1 MRKQALVWTLALA
14 AAVQMLAPAPA
25 AAQQKKPNILV
36 IWGDDIG
43 YWNISAYNQGMMGYK
58 TPNIDRIAKEGALF
72 TDWYGEQSCTAGRS
86 AFITGQSGFRTG
98 NLKVGLPGA
107 KEGLQ
112 ARDVTLAQL
121 LKAQGYM
128 TAQFGKNHLGDVD
141 ENLPT
146 AHGFD
151 EFFGSLY
158 HLNAEEEPENPDY
171 FKDPELRKRYGT
183 RGVIHTWANADGTQR
198 IESTGP
204 LNRKRMETIDEEVTK
219 ASLDYLEKAK
229 KADKPFFLWW
239 NSTRMHIWTHLKA
252 ESQGKTGLGIYPDGM
267 VEHDAMVGQLLD
279 KLKELG
285 LDENTI
291 VMYSTD
297 NGAEMMSWPDGGTT
311 PFRGE
316 KNTNWEGGYRVPT
329 VIRWPGVIKPGTVSN
344 DIFSHMD
351 MLPTIMAAAGVPD
364 VKEQL
369 LKGMKVGDKTFKVHL
384 DGYNVLDTFAGKA
397 PDPRHEFF
405 YFNDDGSLVALRYD
419 QWKLVFA
426 EQRAHDYDGL
436 AGSLRASAFPEALQ
450 PAIRS
455 VRAGRPR
462 GHRLSALAAGA
473 RLPARAGAGVRRE
486 VPGHVQGIPAEPDG
500 GQLQPRP
507 GDEDALGRRQQV
519 TPLRRLDDVST
530 PGRTLFERVRSVVTA
545 ETMKSTRRNR
555 RESPASRRDRGGRS
569 GRPTGPDATGVRW
582 RALLLTASGAAA
594 LIFQVLWIKQ
604 LTLIVGVDVYAVT
617 AGVSAFFAGPG
628 ARRARARPRGGPR
641 AAAAAAVCGAGDR
654 HGRGGCCSPPSLSR
668 TWHACS
674 RRWKRQAAC
683 SPGRSCSAPSRWR
696 RS

>member
-1 MRKQALVWTLALA
+1 MKMKFKGFMKILF
-14 AAVQMLAPAPA
+14 AVVAVLPILISTAFA
-25 AAQQKKPNILV
+25 KTDKPNILV

-58 TPNIDRIAKEGALF
+58 TPNIDRIAQEGALF

-86 AFITGQSGFRTG
+86 ALLTGQSGFRTG

-128 TAQFGKNHLGDVD
+128 TAQFGKNHLGDLD
-141 ENLPT
+141 EHLPT

-151 EFFGSLY
+151 EFMGSLY

-171 FKDPELRKRYGT
+171 FKDPALIKKFAT
-183 RGVIHTWANADGTQR
+183 RGVIHTWANPDGTQR

-204 LNRKRMETIDEEVTK
+204 LTRKRMETIDEEVTK
-219 ASLDYLEKAK
+219 ASLDYLERAK
-229 KADKPFFLWW
+229 KEGKPFFLWW
-239 NSTRMHIWTHLKA
+239 NSTRMHIWTHLKE
-252 ESQGKTGLGIYPDGM
+252 ESRGKTGFGIYADGM
-267 VEHDAMVGQLLD
+267 IEHDAQVGQLLD

-329 VIRWPGVIKPGTVSN
+329 LIKWPGVIKPGTVSN

-351 MLPTIMAAAGVPD
+351 MFPTIMAAVGVPD

-369 LKGMKVGDKTFKVHL
+369 MKGMKVGGKSFKVHL

-397 PDPRHEFF
+397 PNPRHEFF

-426 EQRAHDYDGL
+426 EQRAHGYEVWEEPFVTLRFPKLFNLRSDPFERADHEGIDYPRWRLERAFLLVPAQQYVGKFL
-436 AGSLRASAFPEALQ
+436 ATFKEFPPSQTVGSFSLDRVMQ
-450 PAIRS
+450 M
-455 VRAGRPR
+455 
-462 GHRLSALAAGA
+462 LSA
-473 RLPARAGAGVRRE
+473 P
-486 VPGHVQGIPAEPDG
+486 
-500 GQLQPRP
+500 
-507 GDEDALGRRQQV
+507 
-519 TPLRRLDDVST
+519 
-530 PGRTLFERVRSVVTA
+530 
-545 ETMKSTRRNR
+545 
-555 RESPASRRDRGGRS
+555 
-569 GRPTGPDATGVRW
+569 
-582 RALLLTASGAAA
+582 
-594 LIFQVLWIKQ
+594 
-604 LTLIVGVDVYAVT
+604 
-617 AGVSAFFAGPG
+617 
-628 ARRARARPRGGPR
+628 
-641 AAAAAAVCGAGDR
+641 
-654 HGRGGCCSPPSLSR
+654 
-668 TWHACS
+668 
-674 RRWKRQAAC
+674 
-683 SPGRSCSAPSRWR
+683 APS
-696 RS
+696 SN